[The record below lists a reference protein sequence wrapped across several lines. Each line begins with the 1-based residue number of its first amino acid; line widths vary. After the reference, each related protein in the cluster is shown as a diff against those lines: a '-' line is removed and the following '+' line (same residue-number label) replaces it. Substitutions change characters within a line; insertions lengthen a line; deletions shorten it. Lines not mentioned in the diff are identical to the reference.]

1 MHTFSIHFVS
11 FTSLFIKSNNNSCNF
26 PLNIFFSIH
35 NNLSQPLPILTSEL
49 RTYFPHKK
57 ENSMPREKSLMIIHH
72 EDAGIELN
80 VWLAWLTSSDQAEPS
95 RRKND
100 GHRYYYYYY
109 YYMRCAKSLTKYKIH
124 S

>member
-1 MHTFSIHFVS
+1 MHTFSIHFVYFIS

-35 NNLSQPLPILTSEL
+35 NNLSQPILTSL
-49 RTYFPHKK
+49 RISRIRGKIQCQERNRCRSSTMK
-57 ENSMPREKSLMIIHH
+57 ML
-72 EDAGIELN
+72 AGIELN
-80 VWLAWLTSSDQAEPS
+80 VWLAWLTSSDEAEPG

-100 GHRYYYYYY
+100 EHRYYYYYY
-109 YYMRCAKSLTKYKIH
+109 FMRCTKSSTKYKIH